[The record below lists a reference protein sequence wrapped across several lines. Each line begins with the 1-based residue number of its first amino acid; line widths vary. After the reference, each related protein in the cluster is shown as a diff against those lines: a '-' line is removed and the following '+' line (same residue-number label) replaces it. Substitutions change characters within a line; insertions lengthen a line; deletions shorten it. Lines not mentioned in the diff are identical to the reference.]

1 MPKKNLLV
9 LGDSDAISW
18 KLRTHLHSTIWLGI
32 GAKLGDQVSTHTWR
46 QAERISASHLLVIL
60 FLEGLNA

>member
-1 MPKKNLLV
+1 MLKKKLLI

-32 GAKLGDQVSTHTWR
+32 GAKLGDQVSR
-46 QAERISASHLLVIL
+46 GKLSVFLQAISLLFYFYL
-60 FLEGLNA
+60 F